1 MTYLDHYKLFFKPQ
15 EEKVKALIEKLH
27 ADILLPIDM
36 SSVDELSYELEVL
49 KKLEWDGFIMLEGEC
64 SCAKD
69 IL

>member
-36 SSVDELSYELEVL
+36 SLVDELSYELEVL
-49 KKLEWDGFIMLEGEC
+49 KKLEWDGFKLLETQRLKENEG
-64 SCAKD
+64 
-69 IL
+69 